1 MKQMNMLDFIK
12 NNITILDYI
21 PFGKEN
27 AIRRSTL
34 SDLTKI
40 SDRTTRKIL
49 KHLIADYG
57 VIANYETGG
66 YYRTTDITEINAA
79 IMIAFVRMSSIQHTV
94 EQLEEYKKK
103 IDDAKALL
111 FFFKIVS
118 DIILH

>member
-1 MKQMNMLDFIK
+1 MKQMNMFDFIK
-12 NNITILDYI
+12 NNITIIDYI

-34 SDLTKI
+34 SNLTKI

-66 YYRTTDITEINAA
+66 YYRTTDMTEINTA
-79 IMIAFVRMSSIQHTV
+79 IMIELERMRSIQHTV

-103 IDDAKALL
+103 LGGA
-111 FFFKIVS
+111 
-118 DIILH
+118 

>member
-1 MKQMNMLDFIK
+1 MEQTSVYDFIK
-12 NNITILDYI
+12 QNITVLDYI
-21 PFGKEN
+21 PYGKEN

-66 YYRTTDITEINAA
+66 YYRTTDVTEINAA
-79 IMIAFVRMSSIQHTV
+79 IMIELERMRSIQHTV
-94 EQLEEYKKK
+94 KQLEEYKKK
-103 IDDAKALL
+103 LGGA
-111 FFFKIVS
+111 
-118 DIILH
+118 